1 MQGVD
6 NAAHIGGLLSGFI
19 AALAFMPESPGNRVF
34 TQADARVAFAICVC
48 FLGFLAADCK
58 SVASNPLV
66 RGDSAYQQA
75 VELLQNQKD
84 AEALP
89 LLSKAA
95 LLMPRVASVRW
106 DRARAYNTLGRYD
119 DALADCN
126 SAIAIEPDN
135 KTGYVVRSSVYH
147 KKGDEQKAIQD
158 LTKVIKLQPKNAMA
172 YNNRA
177 WEYVTL
183 GNYQSALSDVD
194 TAIKM
199 DRTESTFYDTRGVA
213 YCLSDK
219 PEQALKDLNQALS
232 MKHNEGAYCYHRSKV
247 YEKLQEWQ
255 RAKQDQEKAAAL
267 GFKPEKWEANI

>member
-6 NAAHIGGLLSGFI
+6 NAAHIGGLLSGPI
-19 AALAFMPESPGNRVF
+19 ALFAFMPESPGNRVF
-34 TQADARVAFAICVC
+34 TESRRQSRIRDLRMFPGIPD
-48 FLGFLAADCK
+48 GHCK

-135 KTGYVVRSSVYH
+135 RPATSCARRSITRKAMSKRQFKT
-147 KKGDEQKAIQD
+147 
-158 LTKVIKLQPKNAMA
+158 
-172 YNNRA
+172 
-177 WEYVTL
+177 
-183 GNYQSALSDVD
+183 
-194 TAIKM
+194 
-199 DRTESTFYDTRGVA
+199 
-213 YCLSDK
+213 
-219 PEQALKDLNQALS
+219 
-232 MKHNEGAYCYHRSKV
+232 
-247 YEKLQEWQ
+247 
-255 RAKQDQEKAAAL
+255 
-267 GFKPEKWEANI
+267 